1 MLPPRKLHSA
11 VPVLSA
17 DQLAAVDVPHGSG
30 PVLVPGAPGT
40 GKSTVLVEAAVRRAQ
55 RDGLDPE
62 RMLILAPGRLA
73 ADSLRDRFTAR
84 LDRSLST
91 TPARTWASYAF
102 DLIRRAKA
110 EGILPLPRPPKL
122 LSGPEQDLIIKELLE
137 GHAQPGLELPWPEDL
152 GAALQTR
159 GFRQEVRQLF
169 DRIIESGRTAEDLVV
184 LARRCHRPDWVA
196 AAGLYAEY
204 RDVLDLRMPESFDPA
219 GIITAARQIFQDE
232 PDFLAAERDRLQL
245 VLVDDMQESNPAVF
259 ELLADIA
266 AGKDALVTSSPDT
279 VVQGF
284 RGARPDL
291 VAELPRLLA
300 PAGGTVLERPLWTAH
315 RHTPAVADAWLS
327 VAGRISSRAGG
338 QSARRLEQPRNPGS
352 SEGAVEAHL
361 LPSPVHELRYV
372 AQRILEAQ
380 LNDGRELGDIA
391 VIVRNG
397 GQLSQL
403 QRYLAGQGIPVRIPV
418 AESAVR
424 DEVAVRPLL
433 DAYAVALDPAVLT
446 PEAAVALL
454 TSRIGGSTAIELRRL
469 RQSLRREEILG
480 GGGRTSDVLLV
491 EALLE

>member
-1 MLPPRKLHSA
+1 
-11 VPVLSA
+11 
-17 DQLAAVDVPHGSG
+17 
-30 PVLVPGAPGT
+30 
-40 GKSTVLVEAAVRRAQ
+40 
-55 RDGLDPE
+55 
-62 RMLILAPGRLA
+62 MLILAPGRLA

-169 DRIIESGRTAEDLVV
+169 DRIIESGRTAGDLVV

-196 AAGLYAEY
+196 AAALYAEY

-245 VLVDDMQESNPAVF
+245 VLVDDMQEANPAVF

-266 AGKDALVTSSPDT
+266 AGKDVLITSSPDT

-300 PAGGTVLERPLWTAH
+300 PAGGSRPRTAALDRAPPH
-315 RHTPAVADAWLS
+315 
-327 VAGRISSRAGG
+327 AGRRGRLALRGRADLPPRRRAVRAAARTAPSRQCAGAPHASRHG
-338 QSARRLEQPRNPGS
+338 GGAPAAVTGARTALRGAADPGS
-352 SEGAVEAHL
+352 
-361 LPSPVHELRYV
+361 P
-372 AQRILEAQ
+372 AQR
-380 LNDGRELGDIA
+380 
-391 VIVRNG
+391 
-397 GQLSQL
+397 
-403 QRYLAGQGIPVRIPV
+403 
-418 AESAVR
+418 
-424 DEVAVRPLL
+424 RPR
-433 DAYAVALDPAVLT
+433 P
-446 PEAAVALL
+446 
-454 TSRIGGSTAIELRRL
+454 R
-469 RQSLRREEILG
+469 
-480 GGGRTSDVLLV
+480 
-491 EALLE
+491 